1 MQQIDYKPLMAA
13 YIRGHSVETGVPFL
27 NQSLCQTPL
36 EQLTGE
42 QLAEIER
49 AGRAAELKLY
59 RFKDSTLLP
68 RVHKVLGFLRG
79 IAFDSLLDVGS
90 GRGAFLFPMLAAFP
104 WVEVTSVDLLD
115 HRVEVIR
122 QMSLGGLDRLHA
134 VKTDICSQ
142 PFAEKTFDVVT
153 LLEVLE
159 HIPRVE
165 DAVCAA
171 VKMARK
177 FVVVSVPSKP
187 DNNPEHIHLLTK
199 QRLTELFGQAGCRRL
214 NFNGVNG
221 HLLMVASIE

>member
-1 MQQIDYKPLMAA
+1 MRCVQQIDYKPLMAA

-159 HIPRVE
+159 HITGTALSLGFQIKALDFSPIKGPEGNIEYLMHLKKCPAGSEYLAETINLRAVA
-165 DAVCAA
+165 DAAFDTLA
-171 VKMARK
+171 KK
-177 FVVVSVPSKP
+177 
-187 DNNPEHIHLLTK
+187 E
-199 QRLTELFGQAGCRRL
+199 
-214 NFNGVNG
+214 
-221 HLLMVASIE
+221 